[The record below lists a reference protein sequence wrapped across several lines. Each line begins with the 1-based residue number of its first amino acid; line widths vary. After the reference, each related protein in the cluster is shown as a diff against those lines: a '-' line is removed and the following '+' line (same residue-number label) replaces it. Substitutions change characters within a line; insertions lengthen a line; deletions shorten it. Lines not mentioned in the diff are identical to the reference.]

1 MKIDFSSQVPIY
13 HQIAQSIEN
22 DIIKGIYEEETQV
35 PSTTEISL
43 NYKINP
49 ATVAKGYNLLVDD
62 SIIYKKRGVGMFVA
76 LGAKKTLT
84 NKRKKDFSK
93 TYVKKLLEEAD
104 KLEITVE
111 EIIEMIKGADGN
123 E

>member
-22 DIIKGIYEEETQV
+22 DIIRGIYEEETQV

-62 SIIYKKRGVGMFVA
+62 EIIYKRRGVGMFVA
-76 LGAKKTLT
+76 IGAKRKLT
-84 NKRKKDFSK
+84 DKRKKDFSK
-93 TYVKKLLEEAD
+93 TYVRKLLEEAD
-104 KLEITVE
+104 KLEITVD
-111 EIIEMIKGADGN
+111 EIVEMIKGADGN

>member
-22 DIIKGIYEEETQV
+22 DIIKGVYEEETQV

-76 LGAKKTLT
+76 LGAKKKLT

-93 TYVKKLLEEAD
+93 TYVKRLLEEAD
-104 KLEITVE
+104 KLEITIE
-111 EIIEMIKGADGN
+111 EIIEMIKGADRH

>member
-43 NYKINP
+43 NYQINP

>member
-76 LGAKKTLT
+76 LGAKKKLT

>member
-62 SIIYKKRGVGMFVA
+62 EIIYKRRGVGMFVA
-76 LGAKKTLT
+76 IGAKKKLT
-84 NKRKKDFSK
+84 DKRKKDFSK

-104 KLEITVE
+104 KLEITVD
-111 EIIEMIKGADGN
+111 EIVEMIKGADRN

>member
-1 MKIDFSSQVPIY
+1 MKIDFNSQVPIY
-13 HQIAQSIEN
+13 HQIGQSIEN

-62 SIIYKKRGVGMFVA
+62 GIIYKKRGVGMFVA
-76 LGAKKTLT
+76 LGAKKKLT
-84 NKRKKDFSK
+84 DKRKKDFSK

-111 EIIEMIKGADGN
+111 EIVEMIKGADGN

>member
-1 MKIDFSSQVPIY
+1 MKIDFNSQVPIY

-22 DIIKGIYEEETQV
+22 DIIKGIFEEETQV

-62 SIIYKKRGVGMFVA
+62 GIIYKKRGVGMFVA
-76 LGAKKTLT
+76 LGAKKKLT
-84 NKRKKDFSK
+84 DKRKKDFSK
-93 TYVKKLLEEAD
+93 TYVKRLLEEAD
-104 KLEITVE
+104 KLEISVD
-111 EIIEMIKGADGN
+111 EIVEMIKGADGN

>member
-62 SIIYKKRGVGMFVA
+62 EIIYKRRGVGMFVSV
-76 LGAKKTLT
+76 GAKKRLT
-84 NKRKKDFSK
+84 VKRKKDFSK
-93 TYVKKLLEEAD
+93 TYVKKLLEEAE

-111 EIIEMIKGADGN
+111 EIVEMIKGVDGN